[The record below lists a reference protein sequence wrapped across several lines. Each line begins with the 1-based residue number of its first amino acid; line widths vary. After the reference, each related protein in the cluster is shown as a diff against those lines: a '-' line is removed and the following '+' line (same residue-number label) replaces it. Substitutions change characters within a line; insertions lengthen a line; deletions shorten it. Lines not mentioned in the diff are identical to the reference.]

1 MTNQHHNRPFP
12 RNRPEILVDYREK
25 ASGLPRALLD
35 AGFKVTIV
43 KLPYCDYVINNE
55 IFIERKTG
63 RDFAVSIIDGRLF
76 EQAQKMKRFL
86 TRPLYLVEGNPFKS
100 GMKVKREAIKGATIS
115 LQAIWYIPLLYTTN
129 VDQSCR
135 IIGMISQQSA
145 KLSGLVELRHGYRP
159 KKLKNRKLHFI
170 QGLPHVGPLI
180 AKRLLDHFQSV
191 RKIMNASEKELL
203 QVDGIG
209 KKKATF
215 ISKVLD

>member
-1 MTNQHHNRPFP
+1 MTNQHHDRQFP
-12 RNRPEILVDYREK
+12 GNRPEILVDYREK
-25 ASGLPRALLD
+25 SSGLPNALIA
-35 AGFKVTIV
+35 AGFEANIV
-43 KLPYCDYVINNE
+43 KLSYCDYVINNE

-100 GMKVKREAIKGATIS
+100 GINVSREAIKGATVS
-115 LQAIWYIPLLYTTN
+115 LQAIWHIPILYTTN
-129 VDQSCR
+129 IDQSCQ

-145 KLSGLVELRHGYRP
+145 KLSDIVELRHGYRP
-159 KKLKNRKLHFI
+159 KKLKTRKLHFI
-170 QGLPHVGPLI
+170 QGLPQVGPLI
-180 AKRLLDHFQSV
+180 AKRLIDHFQSV
-191 RKIMNASEKELL
+191 RKIMTASERDLQ

-209 KKKATF
+209 KKKATL